1 MENDIIRKLMT
12 LPSEWW
18 RLSGVTLKL
27 SEWFSQYIIG
37 LVVSA
42 EYSGRYFHYVLS
54 GFLVS
59 FDDLLL
65 WVTAGHVIDD
75 LKKELSHPA
84 VRLTRLRW
92 LDGFPISGAESIP
105 ILSGLESF
113 SATEIGIQGADFG
126 FIRISGIE
134 ESNLRKNSKV
144 QFFTQQAW
152 KDSEKLNPEGFYLL
166 GFPRESLQITN
177 ESEAQPGMWVNL
189 AIVPVTRIQPKDKSC
204 GRFWDDPD
212 SFYGQIVPFADHS
225 GSQPQDIAFMSGGP
239 IISVERDPNS
249 GIRYRL
255 FAIQRSWLKDK
266 RVIRGEMLY
275 RIFPQR

>member
-105 ILSGLESF
+105 IVSGLESF
-113 SATEIGIQGADFG
+113 SSTEIGIQGADFG

-166 GFPRESLQITN
+166 GFPRVI
-177 ESEAQPGMWVNL
+177 
-189 AIVPVTRIQPKDKSC
+189 
-204 GRFWDDPD
+204 
-212 SFYGQIVPFADHS
+212 ADY
-225 GSQPQDIAFMSGGP
+225 Q
-239 IISVERDPNS
+239 
-249 GIRYRL
+249 
-255 FAIQRSWLKDK
+255 
-266 RVIRGEMLY
+266 
-275 RIFPQR
+275 